1 MRTRISSLRCNWLL
15 FDGEMPKRKKGQR
28 FRGTYRWEKKRSSGE
43 HDNPVA
49 STAASE
55 RLGDDDSDSENERD
69 IPQTCEETAREDPGY
84 RLVHLSSMKQA
95 FEKNLPSAQMIL
107 VEDEGKRFGQ
117 SSVFPIQS
125 DLDFGLEVPV
135 TLSIFLT

>member
-1 MRTRISSLRCNWLL
+1 MTEKCLN
-15 FDGEMPKRKKGQR
+15 GKRD
-28 FRGTYRWEKKRSSGE
+28 RGSKALIGGRRNEVLEKTTIQS
-43 HDNPVA
+43 NPNPNP

-55 RLGDDDSDSENERD
+55 RKRLGDDDSDSENERD

-117 SSVFPIQS
+117 SSVFSIQCS
-125 DLDFGLEVPV
+125 KCKMETNLHGSQGMLP
-135 TLSIFLT
+135 T

>member
-1 MRTRISSLRCNWLL
+1 
-15 FDGEMPKRKKGQR
+15 MPKRKKGQR
-28 FRGTYRWEKKRSSGE
+28 FKGTYRWEKKRSSGE
-43 HDNPVA
+43 DDNPVA

-55 RLGDDDSDSENERD
+55 RKRLGDDDSDSENERD

-117 SSVFPIQS
+117 SSVFSIQCS
-125 DLDFGLEVPV
+125 KCKMETNLHGSQGMLP
-135 TLSIFLT
+135 T